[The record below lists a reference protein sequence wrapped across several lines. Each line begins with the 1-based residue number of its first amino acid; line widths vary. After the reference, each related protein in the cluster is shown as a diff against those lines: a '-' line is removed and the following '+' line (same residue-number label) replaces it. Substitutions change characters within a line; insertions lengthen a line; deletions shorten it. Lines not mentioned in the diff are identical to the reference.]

1 MNLNLK
7 AIQQYMEQQVA
18 TPIRAGCNHESC
30 FVKDA
35 LARDGLHIEARA
47 YWSWVCTSTTPTWVT
62 PEIVKLQEQLNCIDR
77 QSTIPS
83 WGTYG
88 T

>member
-1 MNLNLK
+1 MKLNLP
-7 AIQQYMEQQVA
+7 AIQQYIEYQLLHPA
-18 TPIRAGCNHESC
+18 RAGCNHESC

-35 LARDGLHIEARA
+35 LARDGLHVEARA

-62 PEIVKLQEQLNCIDR
+62 PEIAKLQEQLNKNDQ
-77 QSTIPS
+77 QSTMPS